1 MKDIVILIP
10 NQKCLLKIRALA
22 PVEIHQSL
30 TNLKILKAEKEERE
44 RIKKRARVVHVFFI
58 LIFKI
63 INN

>member
-44 RIKKRARVVHVFFI
+44 RIKKKSKSGTCGKSFHTFLKNR
-58 LIFKI
+58 
-63 INN
+63 

>member
-30 TNLKILKAEKEERE
+30 TNLKILKAKKEERE
-44 RIKKRARVVHVFFI
+44 RIKKKRERVVSVGRAFI
-58 LIFKI
+58 HF
-63 INN
+63 

>member
-30 TNLKILKAEKEERE
+30 TNLKILKAENEER
-44 RIKKRARVVHVFFI
+44 
-58 LIFKI
+58 
-63 INN
+63 

>member
-10 NQKCLLKIRALA
+10 NQKYLLKIRALA

-44 RIKKRARVVHVFFI
+44 RIKKRVRVVPLGRAFI
-58 LIFKI
+58 HF
-63 INN
+63 

>member
-44 RIKKRARVVHVFFI
+44 RIKKKARVVHVGRAFI
-58 LIFKI
+58 HF
-63 INN
+63 

>member
-22 PVEIHQSL
+22 QVEIHQSL

-44 RIKKRARVVHVFFI
+44 MVPVGCEKSFH
-58 LIFKI
+58 IFLK
-63 INN
+63 NP

>member
-44 RIKKRARVVHVFFI
+44 RIKKKRARVVPVGRAFI
-58 LIFKI
+58 HF
-63 INN
+63 